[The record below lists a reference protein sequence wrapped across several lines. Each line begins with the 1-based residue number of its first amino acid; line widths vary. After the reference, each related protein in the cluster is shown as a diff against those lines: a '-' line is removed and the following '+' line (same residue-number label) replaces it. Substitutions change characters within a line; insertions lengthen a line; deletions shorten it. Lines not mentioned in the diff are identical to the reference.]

1 MTDTIIA
8 QSTPSGQSA
17 LALLRISGTLC
28 PQIAAE
34 ALALPYPTPRTSYL
48 RDYLDGESHEMLDQV
63 LVVFFGEGNSFTGEP
78 TLEISCHGNELIVA
92 KIIQDLIRRGC
103 RIALPG
109 EFSKRAFLSGRI
121 DLTQAES
128 IAELISAK
136 SEAELKIARFNLK
149 GMLSRRFADLQDAI
163 LDLQAKLEASIDF
176 PEDDIDEENKD
187 NLLLSLESILAEIN
201 RMISSSTKKTTLSN
215 ALKVVLIGSP
225 NAGKSTLFNGILGQH
240 RAIVSDSPGTTRDYI
255 SKELTIGE
263 FRVELIDCAGIR
275 KAETDTEKQGVDMA
289 LELLDE
295 ASVILLVIDR
305 SVPYPTELNEMI
317 IDRLRDKK
325 VILIENKA
333 DLPPA
338 PSSLDNPAI
347 QDNITLCAH
356 DESDLSRLSDQVLTR
371 LSSIYPQD
379 PSKDLIVN
387 ERHSALLKQAAAHL
401 TEALQRLSSTDGHE
415 IVLQELNLSREY
427 LDEIIGLKT
436 NEDVLDKLFGQFC
449 IGK

>member
-1 MTDTIIA
+1 MQDC
-8 QSTPSGQSA
+8 PS
-17 LALLRISGTLC
+17 
-28 PQIAAE
+28 
-34 ALALPYPTPRTSYL
+34 
-48 RDYLDGESHEMLDQV
+48 
-63 LVVFFGEGNSFTGEP
+63 
-78 TLEISCHGNELIVA
+78 
-92 KIIQDLIRRGC
+92 
-103 RIALPG
+103 G

-187 NLLLSLESILAEIN
+187 NLLLSLESIHTEIN

-317 IDRLRDKK
+317 IDRLRDKN

-338 PSSLDNPAI
+338 PSSRDNPEI
-347 QDNITLCAH
+347 QDNITLC
-356 DESDLSRLSDQVLTR
+356 S
-371 LSSIYPQD
+371 
-379 PSKDLIVN
+379 
-387 ERHSALLKQAAAHL
+387 
-401 TEALQRLSSTDGHE
+401 
-415 IVLQELNLSREY
+415 
-427 LDEIIGLKT
+427 
-436 NEDVLDKLFGQFC
+436 
-449 IGK
+449 